1 MAVKIPFEAALDNQ
15 SATAVSSRVE
25 RIFAD
30 AGKDAGRQFSKQFG
44 QTAQSVDADMQKI
57 GNKAKDAYDKASDAA
72 GKLRAEEAKLKDL
85 RDRGA
90 RDSQIV
96 SQAERLEAAR
106 RAETRAIRDATDAL
120 KDYEQASQGAGGGAG
135 QGFLSGLRSGASGAG
150 SSGADLAEE
159 FAGGFAGSSALLR
172 LGAAGGPIGL
182 ALAGLATL
190 GVVAGRQLGQ
200 AIADGMANIQL
211 QDQFQAAMGLSESSM
226 AQYASAA
233 GSAFAN
239 NFGASVADNLGAAQ
253 VALQSGLIDTTAT
266 DAEIQTVIQQL
277 QGMSGVT
284 GATTQEL
291 SRSISTLMR
300 TGLADSVSGAA
311 DIITAGFQQGLDVSG
326 DWLDTINEYSTQFRK
341 LGLDAGQVLTLLQQG
356 MQGGARDTDKV
367 ADSLKEFSI
376 RATDGSKSTREGF
389 EALGFNADEMGR
401 RFAAGGQSAQV
412 ALGSVLTAIRNVD
425 DPMQQ
430 ALIWQRLFGTQFEDM
445 GDAINQFDLSSVG
458 AEFTNLQGVSDNAT
472 KTAAGNFASEWQTAT
487 RAVGQYFSD
496 LKTDIAEWFSSLPL
510 IKDIPGLIT
519 TAFNG
524 SPGIQSTGPTNPHN
538 VPSAPAV
545 PVTPGGLPG
554 ILAGGGA
561 ASGSPGSLGDLLM
574 PSGTA
579 PLPTGPVPDAPVPGA
594 RTPILTDAQAEA
606 QKEAEKAA
614 RGGSL
619 PEAPSLPLTYSNT
632 AGLPTAVANAQIR
645 LDETRHSVAEKEAR
659 LNQLMQTN
667 AGDAAVIQK
676 ARNDV
681 AKAEQDQM
689 QAEQSLNDS
698 RISATKKANQQLDSL
713 SNDMNEVGNK
723 LDADFGL
730 SKGLGGF
737 LENVVKALGNAL
749 TAPFLAALGMVEK
762 ANPNEGSGLVGIA
775 AANGAFGS
783 QYTPGSIAAM
793 QATTGG
799 GGVGVP
805 GFSGGAGMG
814 GSVGAMM
821 ALAQAS
827 SGNVKYAPAS
837 DLVNGLADCSGSISD
852 LVEVLNTGQTNSGR
866 LFTTT
871 NFASDAEAAKLGF
884 LPGYQQ
890 GALNVGVNP
899 YPGQSGHMAATLPNG
914 VNFEGGGGTG
924 GGAQYGGSASGALD
938 PQFEKQY
945 YRPVGGGVPA
955 AVTSPPLVMPTGP
968 SANTGTGLTPGLPG
982 VPGMAGGGMP
992 GMGMPQ
998 AGGPG
1003 FGAGQA
1009 YPSTG
1014 GNSGNVMG
1022 GLALDGAMAAT
1033 SALDMMMPGAGAAAK
1048 IGIQLLNRT
1057 VGYAA
1062 QNAGIIGSGV
1072 LETLSVGDNPKGSIG
1087 ASWLGKGLGGLAGAA
1102 AALPNIAGKAAPAPG
1117 NGQGQQAG
1125 AGGNVTN
1132 QTVNVTNNKQTE
1144 DQTGGVVAEHLGAMQ
1159 APAGRQ

>member
-1 MAVKIPFEAALDNQ
+1 MAVKIPFEAALDDR

-44 QTAQSVDADMQKI
+44 ATAQSVDAEMQKI
-57 GNKAKDAYDKASDAA
+57 GDKAKDAYDKASDAA

-106 RAETRAIRDATDAL
+106 RAETRAIRDATNAL
-120 KDYEQASQGAGGGAG
+120 KDYEQASQGAGARGG
-135 QGFLSGLRSGASGAG
+135 QGFLDGLRSGVGGAGASG
-150 SSGADLAEE
+150 SDMAEE

-182 ALAGLATL
+182 ALAGVATI
-190 GVVAGRQLGQ
+190 GVIAGRQLGQ
-200 AIADGMANIQL
+200 AVADGMATIQL

-226 AQYASAA
+226 AQYAAAA

-253 VALQSGLIDTTAT
+253 TALQSGLIDTTAT
-266 DAEIQTVIQQL
+266 EGEVQTVIQQL
-277 QGMSGVT
+277 QGMAGVT

-291 SRSISTLMR
+291 SRSIATLMR
-300 TGLADSVSGAA
+300 TGMAESVSGAA
-311 DIITAGFQQGLDVSG
+311 DIITAGFQQGLNVSG

-376 RATDGSKSTREGF
+376 RAVDGSKSTREGF

-412 ALGSVLTAIRNVD
+412 ALGSVLTAIQSVD

-472 KTAAGNFASEWQTAT
+472 KTAAGNFASEWETAT

-496 LKTDIAEWFSSLPL
+496 LKTDIADWFSSLPL
-510 IKDIPGLIT
+510 IKDIPNLIT
-519 TAFNG
+519 EAFNG
-524 SPGIQSTGPTNPHN
+524 RPGIQASAPSNPNN

-554 ILAGGGA
+554 AITGGGGA
-561 ASGSPGSLGDLLM
+561 ASSPNSLGDLLM
-574 PSGTA
+574 PSGNTPIPAA
-579 PLPTGPVPDAPVPGA
+579 PAPDAPVPGA

-614 RGGSL
+614 TTL
-619 PEAPSLPLTYSNT
+619 PEAPSLPLQYTNT

-645 LDETRHSVAEKEAR
+645 LDETRHAVAEKEAR

-667 AGDAAVIQK
+667 AVDASVIQK

-689 QAEQSLNDS
+689 QAEQALTDS
-698 RISATKKANQQLDSL
+698 RISATEKANKQLTSL
-713 SNDMNEVGNK
+713 SNDMSELGNS

-730 SKGLGGF
+730 SKGLGGVI
-737 LENVVKALGNAL
+737 ENAVKALGNAL

-762 ANPNEGSGLVGIA
+762 ANPYEGSGLMGIM
-775 AANGAFGS
+775 AANGVFGS
-783 QYTPGSIAAM
+783 QYTPATLAAAAQTSGGYGAPGQQFVPGMPTTAVPQSGFSDANLKPNAAM
-793 QATTGG
+793 LNDIIPAMFPGITDIGGYRASDPYPDHPSGRALDIMIPNWDTPQGKAYGDQINQFLQQNADALGIDSTIWRQQYQPAGGVPSLMEDRGSANENHMNHIHALTSPTTSPYAG
-799 GGVGVP
+799 GGVPTPAVPVGQYAAPPAAGPGWQGPLPSGVP
-805 GFSGGAGMG
+805 TSGSMLPGAGAPQAAQFG
-814 GSVGAMM
+814 GPQG
-821 ALAQAS
+821 
-827 SGNVKYAPAS
+827 
-837 DLVNGLADCSGSISD
+837 
-852 LVEVLNTGQTNSGR
+852 
-866 LFTTT
+866 
-871 NFASDAEAAKLGF
+871 
-884 LPGYQQ
+884 PG
-890 GALNVGVNP
+890 
-899 YPGQSGHMAATLPNG
+899 
-914 VNFEGGGGTG
+914 
-924 GGAQYGGSASGALD
+924 
-938 PQFEKQY
+938 
-945 YRPVGGGVPA
+945 VGGGV
-955 AVTSPPLVMPTGP
+955 
-968 SANTGTGLTPGLPG
+968 
-982 VPGMAGGGMP
+982 
-992 GMGMPQ
+992 
-998 AGGPG
+998 
-1003 FGAGQA
+1003 A
-1009 YPSTG
+1009 YPSQG
-1014 GNSGNVMG
+1014 GSSGNLVG
-1022 GLALDGAMAAT
+1022 GLALDGALAA
-1033 SALDMMMPGAGAAAK
+1033 AGAADLLMPGAGAAAK
-1048 IGIQLLNRT
+1048 IGIQLANRT

-1062 QNAGIIGSGV
+1062 QNAGILGSGL
-1072 LETLSVGDNPKGSIG
+1072 LETFGQIGDNPKGTLG

-1102 AALPNIAGKAAPAPG
+1102 AALPNVAGKAVQPPG
-1117 NGQGQQAG
+1117 NGQGQPNGQ
-1125 AGGNVTN
+1125 GGNVTN

-1144 DQTGGVVAEHLGAMQ
+1144 DQTGGVVAEHLSAMQ
-1159 APAGRQ
+1159 APVGRQ